1 MSDDN
6 QKLLSDLTKEN
17 TKLKKE
23 LYEFNEGISELVE
36 EITELSNL
44 NSNLAQSEEIHKE
57 KVNFIINLVK
67 LNYVKLIVFFKIKSL
82 DEELLATNNSLY
94 ESNRLL
100 KNAQNEITTNLISLD
115 KIRDLE
121 AEIKLK
127 DEKIYHF
134 ESSSS
139 DNSVD
144 SNGNCNV
151 STENHFVIGTNNFRE
166 SINKQSKCPTPNCDG
181 SGNLKTGGN
190 KHWCLSSCPKRSN
203 ETVTRNS
210 IRDTLSQQEVKK
222 IVDLEQTIQEL
233 QLQILDYKNKI
244 VFAVTIINILARSN
258 NLIFVFLILEF
269 IKCY

>member
-1 MSDDN
+1 M
-6 QKLLSDLTKEN
+6 
-17 TKLKKE
+17 
-23 LYEFNEGISELVE
+23 
-36 EITELSNL
+36 
-44 NSNLAQSEEIHKE
+44 
-57 KVNFIINLVK
+57 
-67 LNYVKLIVFFKIKSL
+67 
-82 DEELLATNNSLY
+82 
-94 ESNRLL
+94 

-190 KHWCLSSCPKRSN
+190 KQREREKDNIEKVRGKRN
-203 ETVTRNS
+203 RNDKDKE
-210 IRDTLSQQEVKK
+210 I
-222 IVDLEQTIQEL
+222 
-233 QLQILDYKNKI
+233 
-244 VFAVTIINILARSN
+244 
-258 NLIFVFLILEF
+258 
-269 IKCY
+269 